1 MKVNDMKTLI
11 LTLAMAC
18 PLVLFGQDEPSEP
31 KQKEAPAKAAP
42 SNVTTFTKMPEVDL
56 SGFTEAQV
64 TKILKRA
71 NSEMCDCGCNLTLA
85 GCRNDDTACRT
96 SLRILNKMI
105 EGITGKKPAAPK
117 DKALGKALDIK
128 FTATDGTAID
138 LAKMKGKVVLIDF
151 WATWCGPCIAEIPS
165 VKKTYD
171 KLHAKG
177 FEIIGI
183 SLDSDE
189 RKLKQFI
196 KKREM
201 PWPQYFDGKGW
212 KNEISTKYG
221 IRSIPAM
228 WLVDK
233 DGNLADK
240 NARRGLEEKV
250 EKLLAA
256 PSSGSDVSPPKAD

>member
-1 MKVNDMKTLI
+1 
-11 LTLAMAC
+11 
-18 PLVLFGQDEPSEP
+18 
-31 KQKEAPAKAAP
+31 
-42 SNVTTFTKMPEVDL
+42 
-56 SGFTEAQV
+56 
-64 TKILKRA
+64 
-71 NSEMCDCGCNLTLA
+71 
-85 GCRNDDTACRT
+85 
-96 SLRILNKMI
+96 KMI
-105 EGITGKKPAAPK
+105 EEITGKKPAPPK
-117 DKALGKALDIK
+117 DKALGKPLEIQ
-128 FTATDGTAID
+128 FTATDGTEVD

-151 WATWCGPCIAEIPS
+151 WATWCGPCVAEIPS

-171 KLHAKG
+171 KLHPKG

-183 SLDSDE
+183 SLDSNED
-189 RKLKQFI
+189 KLKQFI

-201 PWPQYFDGKGW
+201 PWPQYFDGKVW

-250 EKLLAA
+250 EELLAA
-256 PSSGSDVSPPKAD
+256 PSSGSGGIPPKAD

>member
-1 MKVNDMKTLI
+1 MKNLI
-11 LTLAMAC
+11 LAMAW
-18 PLVLFGQDEPSEP
+18 PLASFGQKEPEEQKPSE
-31 KQKEAPAKAAP
+31 KEAPAK
-42 SNVTTFTKMPEVDL
+42 VTTFTKMPEVDL
-56 SGFTEAQV
+56 SGFTEEQV
-64 TKILKRA
+64 AKILERA
-71 NSEMCDCGCNLTLA
+71 NREMCDCGCKLTLA

-105 EGITGKKPAAPK
+105 EEMTGKKPAPPK
-117 DKALGKALDIK
+117 DKELGKSLDIK
-128 FTATDGTAID
+128 FTATDGTEVD
-138 LAKMKGKVVLIDF
+138 LAKMKGKVVLVDF

-171 KLHAKG
+171 KLHPKG

-183 SLDSDE
+183 SLDSNED
-189 RKLKQFI
+189 KLKKFI

-201 PWPQYFDGKGW
+201 PWPQYYDGKGW

-240 NARRGLEEKV
+240 NARHDLEEKV
-250 EKLLAA
+250 EELLAA
-256 PSSGSDVSPPKAD
+256 PSSGPGANPPKAD